1 MYGTVA
7 HIRVNPGKEQEV
19 LALQHEWERERR
31 PKATGGIGEFLY
43 KLDRNPNEYI
53 LVVLFQDKE
62 TYTALADDPEQDRWY
77 RRFRELLEAD
87 PEWHDGEVVY
97 SWHVSG

>member
-7 HIRVNPGKEQEV
+7 HLRVKPGQEQAL
-19 LALQHEWERERR
+19 LALQREWESQRR
-31 PKATGGIGEFLY
+31 PKVKGAIGEYLY

-62 TYTALADDPEQDRWY
+62 TYSANANDPEQDRWY
-77 RRFRELLEAD
+77 RRWRELLEAD
-87 PEWHDGEVVY
+87 PQWNDGEVVY
-97 SWHVSG
+97 SS